1 MPEAYP
7 LEALLRVRRLR
18 ESDAERA
25 VSTAQSALR
34 ASREALEAKRAA
46 FEQWIRWRTEEVDRR
61 YAAFLGKKTAIAGV
75 LDFNGGIAALY
86 AEEAVKK
93 DEIARA
99 EKDVAACEARLDEA
113 RAAAKRARKNTA
125 KIEIHKSI
133 WMEDEKKA
141 RERAEDKEFEEF
153 KGAPRT
159 DADS

>member
-1 MPEAYP
+1 MPDAYP

-25 VSTAQSALR
+25 VSAAQSALR
-34 ASREALEAKRAA
+34 AAREALEAKKAA
-46 FEQWIRWRTEEVDRR
+46 FEQWLRWRAEEVDRR

-93 DEIARA
+93 AEVASA
-99 EKDVAACEARLDEA
+99 EKDVADCEARLEEA

-125 KIEIHKSI
+125 KIEIHKSV
-133 WMEDEKKA
+133 WMEDEKKE

-153 KGAPRT
+153 KGASPA